1 MLHERNEFEQRLDRL
16 ERSNRTLKT
25 ALLVCFVGAIAMML
39 MGATSTAPKVID
51 AEKITLHDSAGT
63 ERGQLF
69 ANDNAW
75 GLVLFNKNGTKAAS
89 LVVSAGLNAL
99 ILCDQNGNLRQT
111 ITTNLDQSEWNI
123 FHPGSDSAQF
133 GVIDNG
139 EGTALSFRNRA
150 NNPQVE
156 LGVSSKGSS
165 LNLSDSNGGI
175 RAVMSGGEIG
185 FASFTKD
192 GKLEWSQGLDQFS
205 PEEKKKIKALIPKL
219 PN

>member
-1 MLHERNEFEQRLDRL
+1 MQPSVPEILLRLDRL
-16 ERSNRTLKT
+16 ERSNRRLKM
-25 ALLVCFVGAIAMML
+25 AVSVCSLGAIAMML
-39 MGATSTAPKVID
+39 MGATSTAPKVVD
-51 AEKITLHDSAGT
+51 AEKIILRDSTGN

-89 LVVSAGLNAL
+89 LVVSAGLNAV
-99 ILCDQNGNLRQT
+99 ILYDQNGNLRQT

-123 FHPGSDSAQF
+123 FHPGSESAQF
-133 GVIDNG
+133 GIIDNG

-175 RAVMSGGEIG
+175 RAVISGGEIG

-192 GKLEWSQGLDQFS
+192 GNLEWSPRLDQFS
-205 PEEKKKIKALIPKL
+205 PEEKKKIKALVPKL